1 LEEDDT
7 LLQFD
12 KNDKNK
18 SIAIGEINE
27 TQKKQLSDLLQKYSH
42 LFATSKEEL
51 GRANVVQHAI
61 YTEEVPPIRQKFYR
75 TSPTEQEHI
84 DKEIQDMLKY
94 NIIRPS
100 TKSEWASP
108 VILVPK
114 KNGKLRFCVDYRQLN
129 KVTKKDNYP
138 LPRIDEILDSLGNS
152 QWFTSLDL
160 ASGYWQV
167 EVREE
172 DKPKT
177 AFISRNG
184 TYEFNVMPFGLS
196 NAPGTFQRLMDS
208 VLGNSLWKHVMV
220 FLDDLNIFS
229 RTFDEHL
236 QHLEDVFQ
244 RIEKAGLR
252 INPDKCHFCTQS
264 LQFLGHIITNK
275 GILPDDSKVEAVKN
289 YPVPQNLTQLRAF
302 LGLASYYRR
311 FIKDFSKISTP
322 LYELLK
328 KNIPYDWTDERQ
340 QVFQF
345 LKNKLITAPIL
356 AYPDFSKPFLLFTDA
371 SLTALGAVIE
381 QEGSDGLKRP
391 IAYASRSTSAAE
403 RNYSSTELECA
414 AVVWAVNY
422 FRPYLYGKHFTIY
435 TDHSALQ
442 WLLKL
447 KAIKNGLTGRMA
459 RWQLILQPYDYE
471 IKYRPGTVNAN
482 ADALSRNPVL
492 NNSA

>member
-1 LEEDDT
+1 
-7 LLQFD
+7 
-12 KNDKNK
+12 
-18 SIAIGEINE
+18 
-27 TQKKQLSDLLQKYSH
+27 
-42 LFATSKEEL
+42 
-51 GRANVVQHAI
+51 
-61 YTEEVPPIRQKFYR
+61 
-75 TSPTEQEHI
+75 
-84 DKEIQDMLKY
+84 
-94 NIIRPS
+94 
-100 TKSEWASP
+100 
-108 VILVPK
+108 
-114 KNGKLRFCVDYRQLN
+114 
-129 KVTKKDNYP
+129 
-138 LPRIDEILDSLGNS
+138 
-152 QWFTSLDL
+152 
-160 ASGYWQV
+160 
-167 EVREE
+167 
-172 DKPKT
+172 
-177 AFISRNG
+177 
-184 TYEFNVMPFGLS
+184 MPFGLS

-229 RTFDEHL
+229 KTFDEHL

-252 INPDKCHFCTQS
+252 INPDKCHFCTQA

-311 FIKDFSKISTP
+311 FIKDFSKILTS

-381 QEGSDGLKRP
+381 QEGSDGLKHP

-422 FRPYLYGKHFTIY
+422 FKPYLYGKHFTIY